1 MNYNILTIFPGLID
15 TFSKTGFI
23 KKSLNK
29 GIINLNLVNIRN
41 YSDDIHHRVDD
52 KVYGGGPGMILKYP
66 PIEKAI
72 RDIKDKGHILY
83 LSPQGKILNQKK
95 LQELSNYKDLTF
107 ICGRYEGV
115 DQRVI
120 DELVDE
126 EISIGDYVVSGG
138 EIPCMA
144 VMEGITRLLPGAV
157 DDFESVKQDSFQ
169 DGILDYPHY
178 TRPEEANGH
187 KIPDVLSSGNHENI
201 DKWRKKQALGATW
214 LKRRELL
221 KNVKLSEE
229 DDKLLK
235 EYIAEYKKHGY

>member
-1 MNYNILTIFPGLID
+1 M
-15 TFSKTGFI
+15 
-23 KKSLNK
+23 
-29 GIINLNLVNIRN
+29 
-41 YSDDIHHRVDD
+41 
-52 KVYGGGPGMILKYP
+52 
-66 PIEKAI
+66 AI
-72 RDIKDKGHILY
+72 
-83 LSPQGKILNQKK
+83 
-95 LQELSNYKDLTF
+95 
-107 ICGRYEGV
+107 
-115 DQRVI
+115 
-120 DELVDE
+120 
-126 EISIGDYVVSGG
+126 
-138 EIPCMA
+138 
-144 VMEGITRLLPGAV
+144 MEGITRLLRGGV